1 MVVTPLEKW
10 CVQVT
15 KLNKNQ
21 LPFYMPTTEYL
32 KKEMKKN
39 LISKSIK
46 KNKIVSNTFN
56 QRGERSVHRKL

>member
-1 MVVTPLEKW
+1 MCSGYKIKQKSVAFLYA
-10 CVQVT
+10 
-15 KLNKNQ
+15 NNRIS
-21 LPFYMPTTEYL
+21 

-46 KNKIVSNTFN
+46 KNKIDSNTFN

>member
-1 MVVTPLEKW
+1 
-10 CVQVT
+10 
-15 KLNKNQ
+15 
-21 LPFYMPTTEYL
+21 MPTTEYL